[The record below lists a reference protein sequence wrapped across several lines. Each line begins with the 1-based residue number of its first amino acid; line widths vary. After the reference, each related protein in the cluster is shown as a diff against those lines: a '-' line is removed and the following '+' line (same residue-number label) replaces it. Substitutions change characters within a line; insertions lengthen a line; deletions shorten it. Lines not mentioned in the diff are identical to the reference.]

1 MIDSSWRNFHA
12 VNFERIKQDIHND
25 KSPTTIPL
33 DGLNE
38 LVLSGYGFASSAFS
52 SCFILFRNTT
62 QYFSPVSIEDSRVVC
77 DFSNLDLPPGY
88 YDIGFSQGGLV
99 EECCFNARKTVATSR
114 LMLSEMALYFDGVDD
129 FVTVPD
135 IISVPSVVGED
146 NDGFRAMTFGTWF
159 FPTTNATLQQQP
171 IICLIGECSSEIPLL
186 QVREVSGY
194 SVEMLPYL

>member
-99 EECCFNARKTVATSR
+99 GMRRGRIPAAVSAALTGGLAYTFVYEPFP
-114 LMLSEMALYFDGVDD
+114 LQDIPDMLKGSSSKDD
-129 FVTVPD
+129 
-135 IISVPSVVGED
+135 
-146 NDGFRAMTFGTWF
+146 
-159 FPTTNATLQQQP
+159 
-171 IICLIGECSSEIPLL
+171 
-186 QVREVSGY
+186 
-194 SVEMLPYL
+194 